1 VSRSRKLLIFGGT
14 VLAVLGMLYGLH
26 YAVFVEH
33 QTLDR
38 MGGSLAGAF
47 AHAAERHG
55 DDSGLALSAYRETKY
70 DYVRQVDLHSHW
82 IGLAMLMI
90 VLGVVFDELAF
101 VERARFAIAL
111 ALLAGSI
118 VFPLG
123 VLLQTLR
130 MAPQMAQ
137 LGGSV
142 LAIAGSALVI
152 AALAATAVGFMREG
166 AS

>member
-1 VSRSRKLLIFGGT
+1 MSRSRKLLILGGT

-47 AHAAERHG
+47 AHAAERRG
-55 DDSGLALSAYRETKY
+55 DDSQLALTAYRETKY

-82 IGLAMLMI
+82 IGLAMLLI
-90 VLGVVFDELAF
+90 VLGVVFDEVAF
-101 VERARFAIAL
+101 AERARFAIAL
-111 ALLAGSI
+111 AMLAGSI

-123 VLLQTLR
+123 VILQTEH
-130 MAPQMAQ
+130 MAP
-137 LGGSV
+137 LGSV

-152 AALAATAVGFMREG
+152 AALGATAVGFMREG
-166 AS
+166 AT

>member
-1 VSRSRKLLIFGGT
+1 VSRSRRLLILGGT

-38 MGGSLAGAF
+38 MSGSLAGAF
-47 AHAAERHG
+47 AHAAERGG
-55 DDSGLALSAYRETKY
+55 DDSQDALTAYRETKY

-82 IGLAMLMI
+82 IGLAMLLI
-90 VLGVVFDELAF
+90 VLGVVFDEVAF
-101 VERARFAIAL
+101 AERARFAVAL
-111 ALLAGSI
+111 AMLAGSI

-123 VLLQTLR
+123 VILQTVH
-130 MAPQMAQ
+130 MAP
-137 LGGSV
+137 LGSV

-152 AALAATAVGFMREG
+152 AALGATAVGFMREG